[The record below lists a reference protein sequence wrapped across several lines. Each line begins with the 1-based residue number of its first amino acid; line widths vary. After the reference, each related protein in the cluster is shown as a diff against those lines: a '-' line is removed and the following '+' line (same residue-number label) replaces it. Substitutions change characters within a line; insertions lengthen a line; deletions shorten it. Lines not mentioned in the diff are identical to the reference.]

1 MGQPI
6 SIKQGSNQIQHL
18 EVNGFRVT
26 NAAFPS
32 LLTLP
37 SHYHE
42 VACFAVVL
50 QGAVDKIFSGHTY
63 ELPAASMVTMP
74 PQERHCDQFAADG
87 AHMLVVEPVQVDE
100 DVLQPCAHLFE
111 LIHFARD
118 ETVAAIA
125 QRIACEIQSP
135 DPISPLA
142 VNGLVFELLAV
153 ATRRQR
159 PFIADESAPPGWL
172 KTVHDYLHSCFQ
184 QSFQLADLADEVG
197 VHPVHLSRIFRAHY
211 GMTFGEYVRHLRVD
225 WATHK
230 LTTSGESLAHLA
242 QAAGFADQSHFTRVF
257 KQMMGVTPGQY
268 RRTMKR

>member
-6 SIKQGSNQIQHL
+6 SIMQGSSQIQRL

-50 QGAVDKIFSGHTY
+50 QGAVEKICPCHAY
-63 ELPAASMVTMP
+63 ELPAASIVTMP
-74 PQERHCDQFAADG
+74 PQERHCDQFATDG

-100 DVLQPCAHLFE
+100 DVLQPCAHLFD
-111 LIHFARD
+111 LIHLARD

-125 QRIACEIQSP
+125 RRITRELQTP
-135 DPISPLA
+135 DQISSLV
-142 VNGLVFELLAV
+142 VNGLLFELLAV
-153 ATRRQR
+153 AVRRQR
-159 PFIADESAPPGWL
+159 PFITNESAPPAWL
-172 KTVHDYLHSCFQ
+172 KTVHDYLHSYFN
-184 QSFQLADLADEVG
+184 QSFQLVDLADEVG
-197 VHPVHLSRIFRAHY
+197 IHPVHLSRVFRTHY
-211 GMTFGEYVRHLRVD
+211 GMTFGDYVRRLRVE
-225 WATHK
+225 WARHQ
-230 LTTSGESLAHLA
+230 LTASKEPLAQLA

-257 KQMMGVTPGQY
+257 KQMMGMTPGQY
-268 RRTMKR
+268 RRTMRR